1 MQAVAERLRGELVVP
16 SCRVYQVT
24 PENIDEEDYRNLL
37 LIADQITNKTVQR
50 ASARLK
56 ASVVAMHSTISGRI
70 GQRWAVS
77 FLPLLVILLGSL
89 LAIRFANEMPLS
101 VYAKVFV
108 PAVIAL
114 LLIFSGGQMVRD
126 ERDLSGFLVMWSGNV
141 GLLALVLFHWSKVR
155 LT

>member
-1 MQAVAERLRGELVVP
+1 IAYRSDSKPVERAV
-16 SCRVYQVT
+16 
-24 PENIDEEDYRNLL
+24 N
-37 LIADQITNKTVQR
+37 
-50 ASARLK
+50 RLK
-56 ASVVAMHSTISGRI
+56 ESVVEMHSNISGRI

-89 LAIRFANEMPLS
+89 LAIRFADQMPLA

-108 PAVIAL
+108 PAVVAL

-126 ERDLSGFLVMWSGNV
+126 ARELSGFTIMWSGNI